1 MHDQPQRYLQRMVLF
16 LGFIAVGAVALGGRL
31 AELFAANPTFNA
43 IILLVLLFGVVL
55 DLRRVL
61 YLRRE
66 HSFLHSLQAEMESGT
81 ATTATASLRAAT
93 TMDEATEPTDEF
105 QPRLLAGVATL
116 LRARK
121 GRTISALSMRTLQ
134 DSIQARVNE
143 SHEISRYLIGLL
155 IFLGLL
161 GTFWGLA
168 EATASVG
175 QVIANLSVQSN
186 DAAELFAS
194 LKEGLQAPLS
204 GMGTAFST
212 SLFGLSG
219 SLILGFLELQSAQAH
234 NRFLEELEEWLTG
247 MTRLSGATLGG
258 ETGEAG
264 AGVPAYVQALLEQT
278 ADSLDR
284 LQRTIQQGE
293 GERQQV
299 ERALTQLSDRLSV
312 LTDRLASEGDSTR
325 KQYEVQAGIRSAL
338 ERLGEAGASSS
349 GGLDKASREHLR
361 SLDTTLRQVTTQ
373 LVEGHEAITRT
384 LRDEL
389 RLFARTLAT
398 ALDEVH
404 EAKKADGASAKARG
418 KDK

>member
-16 LGFIAVGAVALGGRL
+16 LGFVAVGAVALGGRL
-31 AELFAANPTFNA
+31 TELFAANPTFNA

-66 HSFLHSLQAEMESGT
+66 HSFLHSLQEEMEQ
-81 ATTATASLRAAT
+81 ATPASAAASLRAAT
-93 TMDEATEPTDEF
+93 TMDEPPEPESQF

-116 LRARK
+116 LRERK

-175 QVIANLSVQSN
+175 QVIGDLSVQSN

-247 MTRLSGATLGG
+247 MTRLSGA
-258 ETGEAG
+258 A
-264 AGVPAYVQALLEQT
+264 
-278 ADSLDR
+278 
-284 LQRTIQQGE
+284 
-293 GERQQV
+293 
-299 ERALTQLSDRLSV
+299 
-312 LTDRLASEGDSTR
+312 LASESGEGGGRCSCLCSSPVRANRRLARPTATHHPARGRRASAGRASPDPAFRPSLGLDR
-325 KQYEVQAGIRSAL
+325 PPSKRRGGNAQAIRSPSGNSHRPRAS
-338 ERLGEAGASSS
+338 ER
-349 GGLDKASREHLR
+349 SRVWR
-361 SLDTTLRQVTTQ
+361 
-373 LVEGHEAITRT
+373 
-384 LRDEL
+384 
-389 RLFARTLAT
+389 
-398 ALDEVH
+398 
-404 EAKKADGASAKARG
+404 
-418 KDK
+418 

>member
-16 LGFIAVGAVALGGRL
+16 LGFITVGAVALGSRL

-43 IILLVLLFGVVL
+43 IILLVLLFGVIL

-61 YLRRE
+61 ALRRE
-66 HSFLHSLQAEMESGT
+66 HAFLHKLRDELKQENPLSA
-81 ATTATASLRAAT
+81 ATSLRAAT
-93 TMDEATEPTDEF
+93 TVDDPSAKDSETP
-105 QPRLLAGVATL
+105 PRLLSGVATL
-116 LRARK
+116 LRERK
-121 GRTISALSMRTLQ
+121 GRTISAVSMRTLQ

-175 QVIANLSVQSN
+175 RVIADLSVQSN
-186 DAAELFAS
+186 DAAELFAA
-194 LKEGLQAPLS
+194 LKEGLQSPLS

-247 MTRLSGATLGG
+247 MTRLSSAALGG
-258 ETGEAG
+258 EGGEG
-264 AGVPAYVQALLEQT
+264 GGGVPAYVQALLEQT

-293 GERQQV
+293 SERQQV
-299 ERALTQLSDRLSV
+299 ERALTQLSDRLAV
-312 LTDRLASEGDSTR
+312 LTDRLASEGDSAR
-325 KQYEVQAGIRSAL
+325 KQYEVQAGIRTAL
-338 ERLGEAGASSS
+338 ERLGESSS
-349 GGLDKASREHLR
+349 GGGGLDKASREHLR
-361 SLDTTLRQVTTQ
+361 NLDTTLKQVATQ
-373 LVEGHEAITRT
+373 LIEGHESVTRT
-384 LRDEL
+384 MRDEL

-398 ALDEVH
+398 ALDEIRVRDKKG
-404 EAKKADGASAKARG
+404 EAG
-418 KDK
+418 KPSGGKPS